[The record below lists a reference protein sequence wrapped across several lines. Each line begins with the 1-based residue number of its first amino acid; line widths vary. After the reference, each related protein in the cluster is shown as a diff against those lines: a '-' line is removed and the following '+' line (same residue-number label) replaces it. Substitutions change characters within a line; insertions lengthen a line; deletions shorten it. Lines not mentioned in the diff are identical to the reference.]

1 MVILNF
7 IKVGVIVDL
16 FILVFLGVVIDIR
29 YFIRVNGIVFF
40 VVLSLFFIWSGVFF
54 LLMLEVL
61 LIG

>member
-29 YFIRVNGIVFF
+29 YFIRVSGIVFL

-54 LLMLEVL
+54 SLMLEVL

>member
-16 FILVFLGVVIDIR
+16 FILVFLGVVIDIK
-29 YFIRVNGIVFF
+29 YFIRVSGIVFF

-54 LLMLEVL
+54 SLMLEVL